1 MNLKEQLQHLATE
14 NNTPCVTI
22 SFNTHRTH
30 PDNAKDEVMLKNLL
44 KEAKER
50 VIAEFGKRSVAPLL
64 EKLDNV
70 GAAIDHNY
78 NLDSLH
84 LFLSN
89 DTQEIIKS
97 AWKTG
102 SEGVQV
108 SGTFSVRSL
117 IKSYNRSQDYLLLL
131 LSQGGVQLFE
141 VLNDG
146 VTGEIRN
153 NDFPFS
159 ENRHYI
165 THPDKASDPKQVDKM
180 VREFLNKVDKALVK
194 VCNELNMSCIV
205 ISTGDNYS
213 KLKEVADKPAIYLG
227 FAPIDY
233 NNTAQHHI
241 AGQSWEII
249 KDLQHRL
256 RTEAIAEMKEAVAK
270 GKALTDLHEIYLA
283 AIDGRGEL
291 LLVHDAYSQ
300 SVIMKDERSFDLTDD
315 VTQPN
320 AIDDITSNIAWEV
333 LFKKGRVFFTSQE
346 ELQDIGKIVLKT
358 RF

>member
-1 MNLKEQLQHLATE
+1 MNHKEQLQKLATE
-14 NNTPCVTI
+14 KNTPCVTI

-64 EKLDNV
+64 EKLENV

-89 DTQEIIKS
+89 NTQEIIKS
-97 AWKTG
+97 AWKTS

-108 SGTFSVRSL
+108 ADSFSVRSL
-117 IKSYNRSQDYLLLL
+117 IKAYNRSQDYLLLL
-131 LSQGGVQLFE
+131 LSQGGVQLYE

-146 VTGEIRN
+146 VVGEIRN

-165 THPDKASDPKQVDKM
+165 THPDKASDPKQLDNM
-180 VREFLNKVDKALVK
+180 VREFLNKVDKAVAK
-194 VCNELNMSCIV
+194 VYNQTNLPCVV
-205 ISTGDNYS
+205 ICTEDNYS
-213 KLKEVADKPAIYLG
+213 KLKQVADKPEIYLG

-233 NNTAQHHI
+233 NKTAHHHI
-241 AGQSWEII
+241 ATQSWEII
-249 KDLQHRL
+249 KELQLRR
-256 RTEAIAEMKEAVAK
+256 RTEAIAEIKEAIAQ
-270 GKALTDLHEIYLA
+270 GKALADLHDIYLA
-283 AIDGRGEL
+283 AIDGRGEML
-291 LLVHDAYSQ
+291 IVQDDYSQ
-300 SVIMKDERSFDLTDD
+300 SAIMNDERSFDLTDD
-315 VTQPN
+315 VTQHN

-333 LFKKGRVFFTSQE
+333 LCKKGRVFFASLE
-346 ELQDIGKIVLKT
+346 EMQGLGKIVLKT